1 MYTIRFPRG
10 EHIGLHLTQSHIN
23 HRIFVKYVEKTLPDG
38 RINPVYGRILPLDE
52 IIKIN
57 HKPITTNHS
66 LSHIIAEFKFPHDD
80 TLIPITFQSNTDQSL
95 LHVLTST

>member
-10 EHIGLHLTQSHIN
+10 EHIGLHLSQSHIN

-57 HKPITTNHS
+57 HKPIPANHS
-66 LSHIIAEFKFPHDD
+66 LGHIIADFKYPHDD
-80 TLIPITFQSNTDQSL
+80 ALIPITFQNNTDLSL
-95 LHVLTST
+95 LDALTNT